1 MTRLKRCLP
10 WCARGLL
17 LIVIGFSLTMA
28 WSRSGDGKSA
38 EARGQTEW
46 RVTFEPASDRG
57 LRVNWP
63 GLKKPVPIA
72 QAGRSMASQP
82 GAGKISR
89 IRIVFPPA
97 MTMADADDF
106 VNAIEPAL
114 PQVSQ
119 WYFEIAEPE
128 KINAIASGVDES

>member
-17 LIVIGFSLTMA
+17 LIVIGLSLTIA
-28 WSRSGDGKSA
+28 SSRSGDGKSA
-38 EARGQTEW
+38 EARGQSEW

-89 IRIVFPPA
+89 IRIVFPPT
-97 MTMADADDF
+97 MTMADADEF

-119 WYFEIAEPE
+119 WYLEVAEPE
-128 KINAIASGVDES
+128 KLTPLPRE